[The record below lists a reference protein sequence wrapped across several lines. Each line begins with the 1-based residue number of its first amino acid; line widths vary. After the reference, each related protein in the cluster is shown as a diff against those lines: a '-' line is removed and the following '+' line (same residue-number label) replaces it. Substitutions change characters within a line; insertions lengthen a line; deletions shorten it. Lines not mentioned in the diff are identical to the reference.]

1 MVFNPDTSRLSFIKY
16 LIRVAVMEYQ
26 TVTLYYRFPF
36 RFNITKNRELQKL
49 ALLMEVPQAEREEL
63 FIKKIRQC
71 SVLFDFVTDPLS
83 GEKTY
88 QAPSSLSR
96 LGKENR

>member
-1 MVFNPDTSRLSFIKY
+1 MIRLFKLVSRLING
-16 LIRVAVMEYQ
+16 I
-26 TVTLYYRFPF
+26 TLRS

-49 ALLMEVPQAEREEL
+49 ALLMEVPQAEREDL

-83 GEKTY
+83 GNEEC
-88 QAPSSLSR
+88 SVVVLRIRRSR
-96 LGKENR
+96 LVQMHKQGLSNFNHC